1 MKSRLVST
9 AREMAVRFECSR
21 SRKTSGFAA
30 SARSVATSATTV
42 VYRAVVGRVAR
53 PFLVAVLLAVAAGYT
68 CAQDAGK
75 ETANKTPLRIVVM
88 DPLAKQLACDCVAG
102 YAQRD
107 YGELAAFLEAK
118 LQRPVQ
124 IVYGEALTSP
134 QIGGVDTVDL
144 IVGKFSVVTFDAKKT
159 GLAVRSIAMLSGKDA
174 SIMQNGLF
182 VVRQNDAAQSIE
194 DLAGYR
200 MLFGPEDSDEKRS
213 AAFATLEAF
222 DVPLPEEIQSKSSCS
237 TAALAVA
244 ENDADACVV
253 SSYAMPLLEGCG
265 TIKKGELRIVGITD
279 PVPFVGVFATDR
291 VSGAEEQQL
300 CEALLEVKDNGE
312 LLTVMESKSGFVRL
326 PAITSVWDDWR
337 GPGRHAG
344 SKDVPTDL
352 PSNKRLL
359 WSRTMTGPGMS
370 GLAVADGYVVV
381 ADKNLDETHD
391 IFRCLDADTGRQVW
405 SITYPAAGEM
415 DYTNSPRA
423 TPVIHG
429 GRVYLL
435 GAFGEL
441 HCVDVNT
448 GRVAWKKQLSQDF
461 VAERPTWGYCS
472 APLIVDDKL
481 IVNPGAVD
489 AALAALDRRTG
500 ELQWI
505 TAGRAPGYACF
516 VLAKLGG
523 VRQIVGYDATTLG
536 GWDPD
541 TGERLWELLPELDG
555 DYNVP
560 TPIVVDDKILV
571 TTENNGTRLY
581 GFDAD
586 GRIQPKPV
594 AVNEDLA
601 PDTATPVVTEDMVL
615 ANFGGLTCLD
625 IKDGLKT
632 LWEAD
637 DDDLCEYCTM
647 IAGNGHVLVT
657 TQTGKLYLLK
667 ADKRQFNC
675 VAKLNL
681 FDDVPLEDRDV
692 WSHPALVGNRLYVR
706 NMLAVYCFLLERR

>member
-1 MKSRLVST
+1 MKSIVAST
-9 AREMAVRFECSR
+9 ALRPL
-21 SRKTSGFAA
+21 FAIISSVLVAGYA
-30 SARSVATSATTV
+30 SAQDGVEEIAIETS
-42 VYRAVVGRVAR
+42 
-53 PFLVAVLLAVAAGYT
+53 
-68 CAQDAGK
+68 
-75 ETANKTPLRIVVM
+75 LRIVVM
-88 DPLAKQLACDCVAG
+88 DPLAMQLACDCVEG

-107 YGELAAFLEAK
+107 YGKLADFLEAK

-124 IVYGEALTSP
+124 IAYGEALTSP
-134 QIGGVDTVDL
+134 QIGDIGTVDL
-144 IVGKFSVVTFDAKKT
+144 IVGKFSVVTFDAKRI
-159 GLAVRSIAMLSGKDA
+159 GIAVRPVAMLSDKDG

-182 VVRQNDAAQSIE
+182 VVRQDDAARSIE

-200 MLFGPEDSDEKRS
+200 MLFGPDDSDEKHS

-222 DVPLPEEIQSKSSCS
+222 DVPLPEQIQSKASCS

-265 TIKKGELRIVGITD
+265 AIEEDELRVVGVTD
-279 PVPFVGVFATDR
+279 PVPFIGVFASDR
-291 VSGAEEQQL
+291 VNEAKEQQL
-300 CEALLEVKDNGE
+300 CQALLKVQEDGE
-312 LLTVMESKSGFVRL
+312 LVTGLESKSGFVRL
-326 PAITSVWDDWR
+326 PAITSTWDDWR
-337 GPGRHAG
+337 GPRRHAI
-344 SKDVPTDL
+344 SNDVPDNL
-352 PSNKRLL
+352 PSKKQLL

-405 SITYPAAGEM
+405 SITYPAEGEM

-423 TPVIHG
+423 TPVIHDG
-429 GRVYLL
+429 LVYLL

-441 HCVDVNT
+441 YCVELKT
-448 GRVAWKKQLSQDF
+448 GRVAWKKHLPKDF

-481 IVNPGAVD
+481 IVNPGAAD

-500 ELQWI
+500 ELHWI
-505 TAGRAPGYACF
+505 TPGRAPGYACF

-536 GWDPD
+536 GWAPD

-560 TPIVVDDKILV
+560 TPIVVDGKILV
-571 TTENNGTRLY
+571 TTENNATRLY

-586 GRIQPKPV
+586 GRIQPKPL
-594 AVNEDLA
+594 AVNEDLY
-601 PDTATPVVTEDMVL
+601 PDTATPVVSDGMVL
-615 ANFGGLTCLD
+615 ANFGGLMCLD
-625 IKDGLKT
+625 IEDGLKT
-632 LWEAD
+632 LWETD
-637 DDDLCEYCTM
+637 EDDLCDYCTL

-657 TQTGKLYLLK
+657 TQTGKLYLLN
-667 ADKRQFNC
+667 ADEQRFNC
-675 VAKLNL
+675 VAKLDL
-681 FDDVPLEDRDV
+681 FDDVALEDRDV
-692 WSHPALVGNRLYVR
+692 WSHPALVGNRFYVR
-706 NMLAVYCFLLERR
+706 NMLAVYCFLLEPR